1 MVASNKMKRSTMK
14 KILFISLFFV
24 FIFSLAYLTGMTKE
38 TRFVQYGVVT
48 RAEFDDACLLKNPDH
63 PENDFGTPFYEG
75 PDCETTE
82 WIYGQVDCLRIDKD
96 FRSENCYEVQKF
108 SLIKTGTFVLVF
120 LIPLLYFRFKNTL

>member
-1 MVASNKMKRSTMK
+1 MK

-38 TRFVQYGVVT
+38 TRSVQYGVVT
-48 RAEFDDACLLKNPDH
+48 QPEYDKACLLKNPEH
-63 PENDFGTPFYEG
+63 PIFDNMHDPFMRNPLYEG

-82 WIYGQVDCLRIDKD
+82 RIFGQINCSPYPKNYRL
-96 FRSENCYEVQKF
+96 ENCYEVQKF

>member
-1 MVASNKMKRSTMK
+1 MK
-14 KILFISLFFV
+14 KILLIASAFV
-24 FIFSLAYLTGMTKE
+24 FILSLAYLTGMTKE
-38 TRFVQYGVVT
+38 TRSVQYGVVT
-48 RAEFDDACLLKNPDH
+48 QPEYDKACLLKNPEH
-63 PENDFGTPFYEG
+63 PISPANTDNMPNPFYEG

-82 WIYGQVDCLRIDKD
+82 WIFGQVDCLRIDKD